1 MPDRNLRCRALG
13 RTAHR
18 LIVAVAPSILLDL
31 FRARRLLDDEQSYMF
46 SQVVDAALTP
56 AVAA

>member
-18 LIVAVAPSILLDL
+18 LIVAAAQSILLDL
-31 FRARRLLDDEQSYMF
+31 FCTRRLLADEQSYMF
-46 SQVVDAALTP
+46 SEVVDAALTP
-56 AVAA
+56 AAAA